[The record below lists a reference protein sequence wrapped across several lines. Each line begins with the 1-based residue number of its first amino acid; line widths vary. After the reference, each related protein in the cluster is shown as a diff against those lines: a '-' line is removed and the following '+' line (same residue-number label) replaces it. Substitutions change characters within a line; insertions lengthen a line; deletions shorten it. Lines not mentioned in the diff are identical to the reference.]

1 MREPSEAPADPG
13 EVSSLIERW
22 QRGDEDALSTLM
34 PLVYAELRRLAR
46 RYLKGE
52 RDGHT
57 LQPTALVHE
66 AWMRLNV
73 DSRQLRNRAHFFAI
87 AAHLMRQVLVDHA
100 RARGAQKRFGGAV
113 RVELDLST
121 PAEESSPP
129 ELLAVDQALTALERL
144 DARKAR
150 IVELRFFAG
159 LSIDETA
166 ELLGVSA
173 PLVVRETRL
182 ARAWLHRALT
192 TSGTDGAT

>member
-1 MREPSEAPADPG
+1 MTEPSDLPADPG
-13 EVSSLIERW
+13 EVSTLIERW
-22 QRGDEDALSTLM
+22 QRGDEDALGALM

-46 RYLKGE
+46 RYLRGE

-121 PAEESSPP
+121 PAEESPP

-166 ELLGVSA
+166 ELLGISA

-192 TSGTDGAT
+192 GSGAAGTA

>member
-1 MREPSEAPADPG
+1 MTQPSDVPAEPG
-13 EVSSLIERW
+13 EVSTLIERW

-46 RYLKGE
+46 RYLHGE
-52 RDGHT
+52 RTGHT

-121 PAEESSPP
+121 PAEESPP

-192 TSGTDGAT
+192 TSGAAGTT